1 MRGELLAVLTLL
13 LSVTLAGAVDLH
25 LEQQNRRECSGQF
38 DTALA
43 LDNATLYAQVY
54 AWMNQHDVADWT
66 YSAPPPPNATDAPCA
81 LVSYTTFVESPTF
94 FARLLRNFHM
104 LFQFPIEVHKSV
116 CLVDGTVVEA
126 ATISVPLIHEMT
138 MAGRYEAQD
147 GQINSTIDAHYDL
160 PWYVD
165 FLVHDI
171 SDHLRANFKQ
181 KVDAVAQS
189 LCSDAPSV
197 PVLPAPDHAY
207 LRGHGR
213 DGQAPGHTGK
223 GDHGPPP
230 KYGKGRHPIHR
241 PHRPHDP
248 HNPHDTQP

>member
-1 MRGELLAVLTLL
+1 MRGELLSLILVLLIP
-13 LSVTLAGAVDLH
+13 LSGAVEIH
-25 LEQQNRRECSGQF
+25 MEQQNVPKCPGGF
-38 DTALA
+38 DVASSLT
-43 LDNATLYAQVY
+43 NATLYAQVY
-54 AWMNQHDVADWT
+54 AWMNQHDVTDWT
-66 YSAPPPPNATDAPCA
+66 YSPELMLNTSDTRCV
-81 LVSYTTFVESPTF
+81 LVSYKTFVESPTF

-116 CLVDGTVVEA
+116 CVVDGTVVEA

-138 MAGRYEAQD
+138 MAARYEAQD

-230 KYGKGRHPIHR
+230 K
-241 PHRPHDP
+241 
-248 HNPHDTQP
+248 